1 MIQSPDVSFLR
12 RMIRDALVA
21 TVGCTDPSAIALS
34 AAHAGSAVFDA
45 YAPREDAQTML
56 DLIARIDVRIDPKLF
71 KNAQYARIPNTQGLY
86 GVDLAILLG
95 LLIGSTDFGL
105 QLFQLVRPNLLACAG
120 RQENRALVHIR
131 MAEPEIG
138 LYCETRITLQD
149 GKSGAAC
156 IRGHHN
162 TIAWV
167 EEDGKRTVHNH
178 ACSGF
183 PNQLPVREDYPA
195 DTERLSMGTLEELA
209 MQVMALSDVDLPEIH
224 AAFAMNRK
232 VWMDGEVG
240 SGATYGLSRFPD
252 SNNLVT
258 IPLISRQA
266 VALATY
272 RRMAGEPVEVMA
284 CGGSGNHG
292 LTFFLTVM
300 HGWALP
306 GIVAE
311 RSLFH
316 GAAFGVALIAIMKER
331 TGIITSLC
339 GCSLTSALAASAA
352 LAWGMG
358 GAERDMLRAMNIVL
372 LSLGG
377 IVCDGAKPACA
388 YKTGLGSQVA
398 IEAACMAR
406 QASGM
411 DSGEGLG
418 FRSFTGLLHVLEELH
433 THGMTSFEHTMGTL
447 LMEKVHAGSPQGIGS
462 TP

>member
-105 QLFQLVRPNLLACAG
+105 QLFQLVSPNLLACAG

-300 HGWALP
+300 HGW
-306 GIVAE
+306 
-311 RSLFH
+311 
-316 GAAFGVALIAIMKER
+316 
-331 TGIITSLC
+331 
-339 GCSLTSALAASAA
+339 
-352 LAWGMG
+352 
-358 GAERDMLRAMNIVL
+358 VL
-372 LSLGG
+372 
-377 IVCDGAKPACA
+377 
-388 YKTGLGSQVA
+388 
-398 IEAACMAR
+398 
-406 QASGM
+406 
-411 DSGEGLG
+411 
-418 FRSFTGLLHVLEELH
+418 
-433 THGMTSFEHTMGTL
+433 
-447 LMEKVHAGSPQGIGS
+447 
-462 TP
+462 